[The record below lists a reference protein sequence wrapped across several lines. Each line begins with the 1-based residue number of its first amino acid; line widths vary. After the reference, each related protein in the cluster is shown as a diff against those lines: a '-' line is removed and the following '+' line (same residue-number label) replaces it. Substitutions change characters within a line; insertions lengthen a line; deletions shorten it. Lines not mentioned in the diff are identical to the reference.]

1 MGSITFV
8 EHDGTQH
15 EVDLEAG
22 KSLMQIAMDN
32 GIPGID
38 ADCGGACAC
47 GTCHVVV
54 DSQWVSITGS
64 ASDAELQMI
73 DLNPEKSKTSR
84 LSCQIKVSDAMNG
97 LVVHLPEFQM

>member
-47 GTCHVVV
+47 GTCHVIV
-54 DSQWVSITGS
+54 DSQWISITGS
-64 ASDAELQMI
+64 ASDNELQMI
-73 DLNPEKSKTSR
+73 DLTPEKSKTSR